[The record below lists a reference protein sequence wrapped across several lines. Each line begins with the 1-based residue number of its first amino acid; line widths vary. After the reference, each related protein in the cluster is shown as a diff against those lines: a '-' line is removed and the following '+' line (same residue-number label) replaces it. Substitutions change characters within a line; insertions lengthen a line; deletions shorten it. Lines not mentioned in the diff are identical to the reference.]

1 MRRKVRSE
9 VRKAVANTAVANTPP
24 VRAFALALVAGLAWT
39 FGLLYSEQASAL
51 LLTGEWAWAPFA
63 AEAADSLAV
72 LAAVPGAG
80 PPAVLGA
87 ALLPCAALLC
97 FARSALGRHLFG
109 PRPRPGQSWGPEQ
122 LPRLAGLGLALV
134 LFLVLGGAS

>member
-1 MRRKVRSE
+1 MRRKVRSKA
-9 VRKAVANTAVANTPP
+9 RKAVANTAAPPTPP
-24 VRAFALALVAGLAWT
+24 VRAFALAFAAGLAWT
-39 FGLLYSEQASAL
+39 FGLLYSAKASAL

-63 AEAADSLAV
+63 DGTADPLAMF
-72 LAAVPGAG
+72 AAVPAAG

-87 ALLPCAALLC
+87 ALLPCAALMC
-97 FARSALGRHLFG
+97 VARPALGRHLFG
-109 PRPRPGQSWGPEQ
+109 PRPRPGQSWGPDQ